1 MLRSR
6 SHNARSLMELIRDN
20 PFLCAAFLAGIAWLA
35 FQAEVGSSAF
45 FGLMWRILGFGFH
58 LTASWPQK
66 LMTDL
71 SGWLEV
77 ALSVILGLIPYL
89 LADIVWRHIR
99 NR

>member
-1 MLRSR
+1 MFSN
-6 SHNARSLMELIRDN
+6 HA
-20 PFLCAAFLAGIAWLA
+20 C
-35 FQAEVGSSAF
+35 EVPTGVVYRI
-45 FGLMWRILGFGFH
+45 WRILGFGFH

-89 LADIVWRHIR
+89 LADLVWRHIR